1 LEQILY
7 GVLKKMKIFKDAI
20 GREWKIIVTLGAAMD
35 IKERFNLDLLRPEE
49 GDPPQLTRLATDE
62 YLLAE
67 IIAALL
73 ADQFAEKNIT
83 ARDVFRNFDA
93 DTMASAH
100 KAFYEELVDFFRK
113 TARAD
118 RAEAVIKQ
126 AEMIDLGIEVA
137 VGRIRE
143 VDSQAAVDEAMSGL
157 TFGKSQAASQST
169 RAP

>member
-1 LEQILY
+1 
-7 GVLKKMKIFKDAI
+7 
-20 GREWKIIVTLGAAMD
+20 MD
-35 IKERFNLDLLRPEE
+35 IKERFSLDLLRPEE
-49 GDPPQLTRLATDE
+49 GDPPQLTKLATDE

-73 ADQFAEKNIT
+73 EDQFAEQDISAK
-83 ARDVFRNFDA
+83 DVFKNFDG
-93 DTMASAH
+93 DTLAAAH

-143 VDSQAAVDEAMSGL
+143 VDSKTVVDEAMSGA
-157 TFGKSQAASQST
+157 TFGKSQAVSQST